1 MYLSRF
7 CVLFGF
13 YSLEK
18 IQTSKKESEKKKK
31 CVYVSVDEEEEEEE
45 VQTEKVF
52 GDFRVCAPW
61 CACVRAC
68 VKFQTSPLETQ
79 NLPT

>member
-1 MYLSRF
+1 MEKGKKRSEEVKSCVYLSRF

-18 IQTSKKESEKKKK
+18 RFKHQKGKRKEEVR
-31 CVYVSVDEEEEEEE
+31 VYVSVDQEEE

-52 GDFRVCAPW
+52 GDFHVCVCAPW
-61 CACVRAC
+61 CACVRA
-68 VKFQTSPLETQ
+68 
-79 NLPT
+79 